1 MSESDTSKP
10 DSESNFVEV
19 DFDPFAGA
27 AIASVIPTTEAQ
39 REVWLADQLDPK
51 ASLAF
56 NESITL
62 ALRGSIDAQ
71 AMSQAIDAL
80 ISRHDILRGALSSDG
95 TELLIQET
103 NTIALE
109 VDDLTDVSPAEADA
123 LLAAFL
129 AAETSTPFDLV
140 NGPLFRARLIS
151 LAPDEHALVLGAHHL
166 VCDGFSF
173 GILLRELAPLYRAA
187 ATQCADELP
196 PADSFADYAA
206 NLASDQQTLIDAAA
220 DLQYWQGQFD
230 GHMPQAL
237 DLPTSQA
244 RPAIRTF
251 SSARLDIAIRAEQVA
266 QIRQFAGQTRT
277 GAFAVLLTGFAGL
290 LARLSGQT
298 DLVIGVPSAGQS
310 LVGSDSLVGHCV
322 NLLPVRLPIDLNQ
335 SSRENVQAVQEK
347 VFEAFEHQRCTFGSL
362 LKKLPIERDPSRP
375 TLVSVMFNLDQ
386 ALDGDDLD
394 FENVRT
400 EILSNPRQ
408 AENFEM
414 FLNISQTRERMTLE
428 CQYNTDLFD
437 EATVRLWLT
446 GLRTL
451 LKQMTDDPDQP
462 LAILDI
468 VGKQQAQAIARLN
481 ATDTDSPAF
490 ENLGTWLSNSARQHA
505 ERRAVVTRDPAS
517 GRLSSLSYA
526 ELESQS
532 NQLAR
537 ALRQR
542 AIGRGKTI
550 GICLPRDERLLLAQ
564 WAALK
569 SGAAYVPLDPGYPD
583 QRLAMMAQDA
593 GIELVIT
600 DLETVSR
607 LDLGIGEVML
617 LDDPADEI
625 STLPEAPLPASSLD
639 PQGEDPAYLIYTS
652 GSTGRPKG
660 VRVPHRAVI
669 NFLGSMSRKP
679 GLELNDRLLAV
690 TTLSFDIAVLE
701 LMLPLVKGA
710 QIVLAD
716 AETTRDGSAMLALIN
731 QTDANVLQATPST
744 WRLLVDAGLPANR
757 QLKALVGGEAL
768 PPDLA
773 STLLQHCRSV
783 WNLYGPTETTIW
795 STIWRVRQPDAGIR
809 IGRPI
814 ANTQIHVL
822 DERAQPCPIGVPGE
836 IVIGGAGVALGYH
849 NQPLLTTE
857 RFMPDTFSGQAGA
870 RLYRT
875 GDLGRWTWTGDLEH
889 LGRLDHQVKLRGFR
903 IELGEIE
910 ATLQQHDLVKQ
921 AVVVTHEVA
930 SDDVRLVTYVV
941 SPYEVAHE
949 VLTAQLREHL
959 RKTLPEYMVP
969 QHFVSLDEIPLLENG
984 KVNRKALPA
993 VDGLAGRIGG
1003 ATKNQVLPDNDIERQ
1018 VLAVMAQVLNQPE
1031 LNMTDDF
1038 FSVGGHSILAA
1049 RVITNLNKTLGV
1061 KLPMRAIFEAPTA
1074 AQLTTHIAP
1083 VTAEKAHSTRPTDPL
1098 PVVHHADQS
1107 KGPLTPMQQRVHF
1120 VEQMSPGRVVYNV
1133 PSAHRLRGPL
1143 DRAHFER
1150 VLASIVARQ
1159 PSLRT
1164 VIVESAAGAV
1174 QQVQDTSDVTLPL
1187 IDLSDIPTDKQ
1198 EVALRR
1204 KLDALISE
1212 PFDLAS
1218 GPLFKVALL
1227 RLSPGEH
1234 VFFFMA
1240 HHIVW
1245 DGWSFDVLYDEF
1257 ARAYASDEPETLEA
1271 PVATYIDFAHW
1282 QKKWLA
1288 SRECR
1293 DEIEFWTERLSQLK
1307 TPLPLPSDLPR
1318 SGQRSGDGATVWIEM
1333 SPGMTERLRETAART
1348 GSTLNMVMLA
1358 AYSLMMSDLANDKQ
1372 ITIGLPM
1379 RGRERTEFE
1388 SVMGF
1393 FNNLLPLH
1401 LQPQLDMPFTEW
1413 LNLVRREVID
1423 IFAHQ
1428 RVPFER
1434 LATEVG
1440 DASRL
1445 DYQVLFSFQD
1455 ARDRKNE
1462 WGALQHSNIP
1472 VFQRGATE
1480 DLGLWLLDGKD
1491 GLKGGIT
1498 YNTDLYHRETA
1509 RTLRRRFSNLL
1520 KAIVKY
1526 PDMTIGKLLP
1536 RMHRQTARGAANAS
1550 SVSPIASATVV
1561 DRQATPET
1569 KNPPSSEIVNAA
1581 IAAQSVTQARSPD
1594 AQSAEVAASSTSDA
1608 VDPAPISPPSTDAS
1622 VTQAF
1627 ADASLEPPPALPADL
1642 FPDTG
1647 PVSLEKAASTQSD
1660 EPDLQPPADDQGAS
1674 TSKDEST
1681 QRIDFTPQ
1689 DSFEDTRIETT
1700 REKSQILDDPPYVDA
1715 VDSTLIPGGTMPM
1728 PDSLMQAESVNPYLN
1743 LDDVTDAN
1751 IVHESHPDRP
1761 SGVETVGDDSID
1773 QVSNRT
1779 ESEAKLA
1786 EIWARVLK
1794 LDSASAIELED
1805 NFFDMGGTSLQAMQ
1819 VMDEIEQIAGVR
1831 GNPRLMVF
1839 GSLKQLA
1846 LSYLGEAGDPPVIRD
1861 EEADKNVIADDNA
1874 PQRKGLFGRLFGQR

>member
-1 MSESDTSKP
+1 MSESDKSKP
-10 DSESNFVEV
+10 TGIDAEFVEV
-19 DFDPFAGA
+19 DFDPFEGA

-56 NESITL
+56 NESVTL
-62 ALRGSIDAQ
+62 ALRGSVDPQ
-71 AMSQAIDAL
+71 AMTKAIDAL
-80 ISRHDILRGALSSDG
+80 VSRHDILRSALSSDG

-103 NTIALE
+103 NSIVLE
-109 VDDLTDVSPAEADA
+109 VDDLTDVSPDEADA

-129 AAETSTPFDLV
+129 AAETSTPFDLIS
-140 NGPLFRARLIS
+140 GPLFRARLIS

-173 GILLRELAPLYRAA
+173 GILLNELAPLYRAA
-187 ATQCADELP
+187 VIEGEHDLP

-206 NLASDQQTLIDAAA
+206 KLASDQQTLADAAV
-220 DLQYWQGQFD
+220 DLRYWQGQY
-230 GHMPQAL
+230 AN
-237 DLPTSQA
+237 DLPSVLELPSSKP
-244 RPAIRTF
+244 RPNSRTF
-251 SSARLDIAIRAEQVA
+251 ASARLDLSIRPEGVS

-277 GAFAVLLTGFAGL
+277 GAFAVLLTGFATL

-310 LVGSDSLVGHCV
+310 LVGSGSLVGHCV
-322 NLLPVRLPIDLNQ
+322 NLLPIRLLIDLNQ
-335 SSRENVQAVQEK
+335 SSRENVRAVQEK
-347 VFEAFEHQRCTFGSL
+347 VFEAFEHQRCTFGTL
-362 LKKLPIERDPSRP
+362 LKKLPIERDPARP

-394 FENVRT
+394 FANVRS

-414 FLNISQTRERMTLE
+414 FLNISQTQERMALE

-451 LKQMTDDPDQP
+451 LKQMGDDPEQP

-468 VGKQQAQAIARLN
+468 VGQQQAQAIGRLN
-481 ATDTDSPAF
+481 ATDTDLPPFA
-490 ENLGTWLSNSARQHA
+490 NLGTWLSDSARLHA
-505 ERRAVVTRDPAS
+505 ERRAIVTRNTET
-517 GRLSSLSYA
+517 GKLSSLSYQ
-526 ELESQS
+526 ELESKS

-542 AIGRGKTI
+542 AIGRGKNI
-550 GICLPRDERLLLAQ
+550 GICLPRDERLIIAQ

-569 SGAAYVPLDPGYPD
+569 SGAAYVPLDPSYPD

-600 DLETVSR
+600 ELETVAR

-625 STLPEAPLPASSLD
+625 SALPETPLPASSLD
-639 PQGEDPAYLIYTS
+639 PLTEDPAYLIYTS

-669 NFLGSMSRKP
+669 NFLGSMARKP
-679 GLELNDRLLAV
+679 GLEKNDRLLAV

-701 LMLPLVKGA
+701 LMLPLIRGA

-716 AETTRDGSAMLALIN
+716 SETTRDGSATLALIN

-744 WRLLVDAGLPANR
+744 WRLLLEAGLPANR

-773 STLLQHCRSV
+773 ATLLQHCRSV

-857 RFMPDTFSGQAGA
+857 RFMPDTFSGAPGG

-889 LGRLDHQVKLRGFR
+889 LGRIDHQVKVRGFR

-910 ATLQQHDLVKQ
+910 ATLQRHELIRQAIVVK
-921 AVVVTHEVA
+921 HEVA
-930 SDDVRLVTYVV
+930 SDDVRLLAYLV
-941 SPYEVAHE
+941 SPYEMASDT
-949 VLTAQLREHL
+949 LATKLRDYL
-959 RKTLPEYMVP
+959 RQSLPEYMVP
-969 QHFVSLDEIPLLENG
+969 QHFIPIDEMPLLNNG
-984 KVNRKALPA
+984 KVNRTALP
-993 VDGLAGRIGG
+993 
-1003 ATKNQVLPDNDIERQ
+1003 TPDELSNHLNSDSNSTNSDAPGNDLERQ
-1018 VLAVMAQVLNQPE
+1018 VQQVMAKVLNKPD
-1031 LNMTDDF
+1031 LGMTDDF
-1038 FSVGGHSILAA
+1038 FAVGGHSILAA
-1049 RVITNLNKTLGV
+1049 RVITTLNKTLNV
-1061 KLPMRAIFEAPTA
+1061 QLPMRTIFEAPTP
-1074 AQLTTHIAP
+1074 AQLTTHITPIAGANSSEKMP
-1083 VTAEKAHSTRPTDPL
+1083 VADPL
-1098 PVVHHADQS
+1098 PVIHHPDQS
-1107 KGPLTPMQQRVHF
+1107 EAPLTPMQKRVHF

-1133 PSAHRLRGPL
+1133 PSAHRLLGPF

-1150 VLASIVARQ
+1150 ALASIISRQ

-1164 VIVESAAGAV
+1164 VIKMSDDGPI
-1174 QQVQDTSDVTLPL
+1174 QQVLESVEVSLPM
-1187 IDLSDIPTDKQ
+1187 IDLSDIPADKS

-1204 KLDALISE
+1204 KLDALIAE
-1212 PFDLAS
+1212 PFDLS
-1218 GPLFKVALL
+1218 TGPLFKTVLL
-1227 RLSPGEH
+1227 HLSASEH

-1257 ARAYASDEPETLEA
+1257 ARAYSADEPEAIEA
-1271 PVATYIDFAHW
+1271 QAITYIDFAHW
-1282 QKKWLA
+1282 QKKWLS

-1293 DEIEFWTERLSQLK
+1293 DEIEFWTNRLSK
-1307 TPLPLPSDLPR
+1307 IERPLPLPCDMPR
-1318 SGQRSGDGATVWIEM
+1318 SGQRSGEGATVWIEM
-1333 SPGMTERLRETAART
+1333 SSGMTERLREVAART
-1348 GSTLNMVMLA
+1348 GSTLNMVMLS
-1358 AYSLMMSDLANDKQ
+1358 AYSLMMSDLAMDKK

-1379 RGRERTEFE
+1379 RGRERAEFE
-1388 SVMGF
+1388 TVMGF

-1401 LQPQLDMPFTEW
+1401 LQPHLDLAFTDW

-1423 IFAHQ
+1423 VFAHQ

-1434 LATEVG
+1434 LATEIG
-1440 DASRL
+1440 DASQL

-1455 ARDRKNE
+1455 ARDRANE
-1462 WGALQHSNIP
+1462 WGPLQHTNIP

-1480 DLGLWLLDGKD
+1480 DLGLWLLDGND

-1526 PDMTIGKLLP
+1526 PDMSIGKLVP
-1536 RMHRQTARGAANAS
+1536 RMHRQTSGHSGNTVAASLSMGSTVVESEQSTRDTRPTPSEMASGAMAAHSVAVTRDNSPEPLTKEDARPADELPSAS
-1550 SVSPIASATVV
+1550 AVEAETHVELPARPQPEKGSDSRTEAEPESPIA
-1561 DRQATPET
+1561 D
-1569 KNPPSSEIVNAA
+1569 
-1581 IAAQSVTQARSPD
+1581 
-1594 AQSAEVAASSTSDA
+1594 
-1608 VDPAPISPPSTDAS
+1608 
-1622 VTQAF
+1622 
-1627 ADASLEPPPALPADL
+1627 ADAD
-1642 FPDTG
+1642 
-1647 PVSLEKAASTQSD
+1647 K
-1660 EPDLQPPADDQGAS
+1660 QG
-1674 TSKDEST
+1674 
-1681 QRIDFTPQ
+1681 IDFTPQ
-1689 DSFEDTRIETT
+1689 ESFED
-1700 REKSQILDDPPYVDA
+1700 SQIEITQHQEQPSIVASNQDA
-1715 VDSTLIPGGTMPM
+1715 KDSELMPGGSIPM
-1728 PDSLMQAESVNPYLN
+1728 PDSVIQEDDVHPYQG
-1743 LDDVTDAN
+1743 LDDVTDAK
-1751 IVHESHPDRP
+1751 IIHESNPDLTP
-1761 SGVETVGDDSID
+1761 DSNPDSIMPLED
-1773 QVSNRT
+1773 ASSGRT
-1779 ESEAKLA
+1779 ASEGKLA
-1786 EIWARVLK
+1786 DIWARVLK
-1794 LDSASAIELED
+1794 LDGGAAIELDD

-1819 VMDEIEQIAGVR
+1819 VMDEIEHVSGVR

-1846 LSYLGEAGDPPVIRD
+1846 VSYLGEPSDEPVIPD
-1861 EEADKNVIADDNA
+1861 EEADRNVIANDGPPA
-1874 PQRKGLFGRLFGQR
+1874 RKGLFGRLFGKR

>member
-10 DSESNFVEV
+10 TGTDAEFVEV
-19 DFDPFAGA
+19 DFDPFEGA

-56 NESITL
+56 NESVTL
-62 ALRGSIDAQ
+62 ALRGSVDPQ
-71 AMSQAIDAL
+71 AMTKAIDAL
-80 ISRHDILRGALSSDG
+80 VSRHDILRSALSSDG

-103 NTIALE
+103 NSIVLE
-109 VDDLTDVSPAEADA
+109 VDDLTDVSPVEADA

-129 AAETSTPFDLV
+129 AAETSTPFDLI

-151 LAPDEHALVLGAHHL
+151 LAPNEHALVLGAHHL

-173 GILLRELAPLYRAA
+173 GILLNELAPLYRAA
-187 ATQCADELP
+187 VNKSEHALP

-206 NLASDQQTLIDAAA
+206 KLASDQQTLADAAT
-220 DLQYWQGQFD
+220 DLQYWQGEYAD
-230 GHMPQAL
+230 DLPAVL
-237 DLPTSQA
+237 DLPTSKP
-244 RPAIRTF
+244 RPSSRTF
-251 SSARLDIAIRAEQVA
+251 ASARLDLSIRPEAVA
-266 QIRQFAGQTRT
+266 QVRKFAGQTRT
-277 GAFAVLLTGFAGL
+277 GAFAVLLTGFASL

-310 LVGSDSLVGHCV
+310 VVGSDSLVGHCV
-322 NLLPVRLPIDLNQ
+322 NLLPIRLPIDLNQ
-335 SSRENVQAVQEK
+335 SSQENVRVVQEK
-347 VFEAFEHQRCTFGSL
+347 IFEAFEHQRCTFGTL
-362 LKKLPIERDPSRP
+362 LKKLPIERDPARP

-394 FENVRT
+394 FANVRS

-414 FLNISQTRERMTLE
+414 FLNISQTRERMALE

-451 LKQMTDDPDQP
+451 LKQMTDDPEQP

-468 VGKQQAQAIARLN
+468 VGQQQAQAIGRLN
-481 ATDTDSPAF
+481 ATDTDLPPF
-490 ENLGTWLSNSARQHA
+490 ENLGNWLSDSARIHA
-505 ERRAVVTRDPAS
+505 ERRAIVRRNTET
-517 GRLSSLSYA
+517 GKLSSMSYQ
-526 ELESQS
+526 ELESKS

-542 AIGRGKTI
+542 AIGRGKNI
-550 GICLPRDERLLLAQ
+550 GICLPRDERLIIAQ

-569 SGAAYVPLDPGYPD
+569 SGAAYVPLDPSYPD

-600 DLETVSR
+600 ELETVVQ

-617 LDDPADEI
+617 LDDTADEI
-625 STLPEAPLPASSLD
+625 SGLPETPLPASSLD
-639 PQGEDPAYLIYTS
+639 PLAEDPAYLIYTS

-669 NFLGSMSRKP
+669 NFLGSMARKP
-679 GLELNDRLLAV
+679 GLEKNDRLLAV

-701 LMLPLVKGA
+701 LMLPLIRGA

-716 AETTRDGSAMLALIN
+716 SETTRDGSATLALIN

-744 WRLLVDAGLPANR
+744 WRLLLDAGLPANR

-773 STLLQHCRSV
+773 ARLLQHCRSV

-857 RFMPDTFSGQAGA
+857 RFMPDTFSGMPGG

-889 LGRLDHQVKLRGFR
+889 LGRMDHQVKVRGFR

-910 ATLQQHDLVKQ
+910 ATLQRHELIKQ
-921 AVVVTHEVA
+921 AIVVTHEVA
-930 SDDVRLVTYVV
+930 SDDVRLLAYLV
-941 SPYEVAHE
+941 SPYEVSSDT
-949 VLTAQLREHL
+949 LTAQLREYL
-959 RKTLPEYMVP
+959 RQSLPEYMVP
-969 QHFVSLDEIPLLENG
+969 QHFVPIDEMPLLNNG
-984 KVNRKALPA
+984 KVDRNALPTPDELSGQNNANPTNA
-993 VDGLAGRIGG
+993 VAPGNDLEQ
-1003 ATKNQVLPDNDIERQ
+1003 QVQ
-1018 VLAVMAQVLNQPE
+1018 QVMAKVLNKPD
-1031 LNMTDDF
+1031 LGMTDDF
-1038 FSVGGHSILAA
+1038 FAVGGHSILAA
-1049 RVITNLNKTLGV
+1049 RVITTLNKTLNV
-1061 KLPMRAIFEAPTA
+1061 QLPMRTIFEAPTP
-1074 AQLTTHIAP
+1074 AQLTTHITPMTGANASEATP
-1083 VTAEKAHSTRPTDPL
+1083 VADPL
-1098 PVVHHADQS
+1098 PVIHHPNQS
-1107 KGPLTPMQQRVHF
+1107 TGPLTPMQKRVHF

-1133 PSAHRLRGPL
+1133 PSAHRLLGPF

-1150 VLASIVARQ
+1150 ALASIISRQ

-1164 VIVESAAGAV
+1164 VIKSNDDGPT
-1174 QQVQDTSDVTLPL
+1174 QQVLDSVEVSMPM
-1187 IDLSDIPTDKQ
+1187 IDLSEIPADKS
-1198 EVALRR
+1198 EAALRR
-1204 KLDALISE
+1204 KLDALIAE
-1212 PFDLAS
+1212 PFDLS
-1218 GPLFKVALL
+1218 TGPLFKTVLL
-1227 RLSPGEH
+1227 HLSASEH

-1257 ARAYASDEPETLEA
+1257 ARAYSAEEPEAIEA
-1271 PVATYIDFAHW
+1271 QAITYIDFAHW
-1282 QKKWLA
+1282 QKKWLS

-1293 DEIEFWTERLSQLK
+1293 DEIEFWANRLSK
-1307 TPLPLPSDLPR
+1307 IKRPLPLPCDMPR
-1318 SGQRSGDGATVWIEM
+1318 SGQRSGEGATVWIEM
-1333 SPGMTERLRETAART
+1333 SSGMTERLREVASRT
-1348 GSTLNMVMLA
+1348 GSTLNMVMLS
-1358 AYSLMMSDLANDKQ
+1358 AYSLMMSDLAMDKK

-1379 RGRERTEFE
+1379 RGRERAEFE
-1388 SVMGF
+1388 PVMGF

-1401 LQPQLDMPFTEW
+1401 LQPHLDLAFTDW

-1423 IFAHQ
+1423 VFAHQ

-1434 LATEVG
+1434 LATELG
-1440 DASRL
+1440 DASQL

-1455 ARDRKNE
+1455 ARDRVNE

-1480 DLGLWLLDGKD
+1480 DLGLWLLDGND

-1526 PDMTIGKLLP
+1526 PDMSIGKLLP
-1536 RMHRQTARGAANAS
+1536 RMHRQTS
-1550 SVSPIASATVV
+1550 SHGGNT
-1561 DRQATPET
+1561 
-1569 KNPPSSEIVNAA
+1569 
-1581 IAAQSVTQARSPD
+1581 
-1594 AQSAEVAASSTSDA
+1594 VAASLSMGSTVVESEHANRDA
-1608 VDPAPISPPSTDAS
+1608 RPTPSEMASGAMAAHSVADKPDSASAPLAKDDTHPPVDSPSAS
-1622 VTQAF
+1622 VTKAEVQAEPPTQAKSVRRSKPATEAQ
-1627 ADASLEPPPALPADL
+1627 ADAGPEISPE
-1642 FPDTG
+1642 
-1647 PVSLEKAASTQSD
+1647 PVSPDPVSSISDASD
-1660 EPDLQPPADDQGAS
+1660 NADAVAENQG
-1674 TSKDEST
+1674 
-1681 QRIDFTPQ
+1681 IDFTPQ
-1689 DSFEDTRIETT
+1689 ESFEDSLIETT
-1700 REKSQILDDPPYVDA
+1700 KNQDLPSANVSNLDA
-1715 VDSTLIPGGTMPM
+1715 ADSELMPGGTIPM
-1728 PDSLMQAESVNPYLN
+1728 PDSVIQEDGAHLYQG
-1743 LDDVTDAN
+1743 LDDVSDAK
-1751 IVHESHPDRP
+1751 ILHESNPDIVPDSDP
-1761 SGVETVGDDSID
+1761 SSLAPGQEPSSD
-1773 QVSNRT
+1773 RT
-1779 ESEAKLA
+1779 ASEEKLA
-1786 EIWARVLK
+1786 DIWARVLR
-1794 LDSASAIELED
+1794 LDSGAAIELDD

-1819 VMDEIEQIAGVR
+1819 VMDEIEHILAVR

-1846 LSYLGEAGDPPVIRD
+1846 VSYLGEPGDEPVIPD
-1861 EEADKNVIADDNA
+1861 EEADQNVIADDSVPA
-1874 PQRKGLFGRLFGQR
+1874 RKGLFGRLFGKR